1 MTNKEFVRL
10 LENISKMKT
19 YYIKGGFGLVL
30 NASGKKRAINQYKY
44 NADRADKINALDPHT
59 FGFDCCG
66 LVKGALWGFTG
77 DSRKTYGGAVY
88 KANALD
94 DVNESGLLKLCKDV
108 STDMKN
114 IIPGELLY
122 MSGHCGVYAGDGKV
136 IESTPSGKCG
146 VQITDFK
153 RVKWTKHGKLPI
165 VIYEETQVIS
175 KPSTS
180 VDKPAAQYYVVKRND
195 NLTKIALKY
204 GYKDYKALLKLNP
217 GIKNPNLIFVG
228 QRIRIK

>member
-1 MTNKEFVRL
+1 MTNKEFVL
-10 LENISKMKT
+10 TLENISKMKT

-44 NADRADKINALDPHT
+44 NADRADKINALDSHT

-77 DSRKTYGGAVY
+77 DSKKTYGGAVY

-94 DVNESGLLKLCKDV
+94 DVNESGLLKLCKGI

-114 IIPGELLY
+114 IAPGELLY

-165 VIYEETQVIS
+165 VIYEETQVIN

-180 VDKPAAQYYVVKRND
+180 VNNYHTVKRGE
-195 NLTKIALKY
+195 NLSLIAKKY
-204 GYKDYKALLKLNP
+204 GFKSYKELLKLNP
-217 GIKNPNLIFVG
+217 GIKNPNLIFIG

>member
-1 MTNKEFVRL
+1 MTNKDFVRL
-10 LENISKMKT
+10 LENIAAMKT

-44 NADRADKINALDPHT
+44 NADRADKINALDPKT

-77 DSRKTYGGAVY
+77 DSRKTYGGAIY
-88 KANALD
+88 KANGLD
-94 DVNESGLLKLCKDV
+94 DVNESGLLKLCKNV

-114 IIPGELLY
+114 ITPGELLY

-136 IESTPSGKCG
+136 IESTPAGKCG

-165 VIYEETQVIS
+165 VIYEET
-175 KPSTS
+175 
-180 VDKPAAQYYVVKRND
+180 PASNQSGSATVYHIVKRGET
-195 NLTKIALKY
+195 LSTIARKY
-204 GYKDYKALLKLNP
+204 GFKKWQDLLKLNP
-217 GIKNPNLIFVG
+217 GIKNPNLIFIG

>member
-1 MTNKEFVRL
+1 MDNKAFVRL

-59 FGFDCCG
+59 FAFDCCG
-66 LVKGALWGFTG
+66 VVKGCIWGFTG
-77 DSRKTYGGAVY
+77 DSKKTYGGAVY
-88 KANALD
+88 KANGLD

-114 IIPGELLY
+114 ITPGELLY
-122 MSGHCGVYAGDGKV
+122 MSGHCGIYAGNGKV
-136 IESTPSGKCG
+136 IEATPALKCG

-153 RVKWTKHGKLPI
+153 RVKWTKHGKLPFI
-165 VIYEETQVIS
+165 KYEESTQ
-175 KPSTS
+175 
-180 VDKPAAQYYVVKRND
+180 KPAQNTQNAQIWYIVRRGD
-195 NLTKIALKY
+195 NLTTIAKKH
-204 GYKDYKALLKLNP
+204 GFKSYKDLLKLNP

-228 QRIRIK
+228 QYIRIK

>member
-1 MTNKEFVRL
+1 MTNKDFVRL
-10 LENISKMKT
+10 LESIAKMKT

-66 LVKGALWGFTG
+66 LVKGAIWGFTG
-77 DSRKTYGGAVY
+77 DSKKTYGGAVY
-88 KANALD
+88 KANGLD

-114 IIPGELLY
+114 ITPGELLY

-153 RVKWTKHGKLPI
+153 RVKWTKHGKLPYI
-165 VIYEETQVIS
+165 QYEETQVIN

-180 VDKPAAQYYVVKRND
+180 VNNYHTVKRGET
-195 NLTKIALKY
+195 LTSIAKKY
-204 GYKDYKALLKLNP
+204 GFKNWKDLLKLNP

-228 QRIRIK
+228 QHIRIK

>member
-1 MTNKEFVRL
+1 MDNKAFVQL
-10 LENISKMKT
+10 LESISKMKT

-30 NASGKKRAINQYKY
+30 NASGKKRAIDQYKY

-66 LVKGALWGFTG
+66 LVKGTIWGFTG
-77 DSRKTYGGAVY
+77 DSKKTYGGAVY
-88 KANALD
+88 KANGLD

-114 IIPGELLY
+114 ILPGELLY
-122 MSGHCGVYAGDGKV
+122 MSGHCGIYAGDGKV

-153 RVKWTKHGKLPI
+153 RVKWTKHGKLPYI
-165 VIYEETQVIS
+165 QYEGMQVIN

-180 VDKPAAQYYVVKRND
+180 VNSYHTVKRGET
-195 NLTKIALKY
+195 LTSIAKKY
-204 GYKDYKALLKLNP
+204 GFKSWKELLKLNP

-228 QRIRIK
+228 QHIRIK

>member
-1 MTNKEFVRL
+1 MDNKAFVRL
-10 LENISKMKT
+10 LENIAAMKT

-30 NASGKKRAINQYKY
+30 NAAGKKRAINQYKY

-77 DSRKTYGGAVY
+77 DSKKTYGGAVY
-88 KANALD
+88 KANGLD
-94 DVNESGLLKLCKDV
+94 DVNESDLLKLCKEV

-114 IIPGELLY
+114 ITPGELLY
-122 MSGHCGVYAGDGKV
+122 MSGHCGVYAGNNKV
-136 IESTPSGKCG
+136 IEATPALKCG

-153 RVKWTKHGKLPI
+153 RVKWTKHGKLPYI
-165 VIYEETQVIS
+165 QYET
-175 KPSTS
+175 
-180 VDKPAAQYYVVKRND
+180 PASNQGGSAGVFHIVKRGET
-195 NLTKIALKY
+195 LSKIAKKY
-204 GYKDYKALLKLNP
+204 GFKNWKDLWKLNP
-217 GIKNPNLIFVG
+217 EIKNPHLLFVG

>member
-10 LENISKMKT
+10 LEDISKMKT

-77 DSRKTYGGAVY
+77 DSKKTYGGAVY

-114 IIPGELLY
+114 ILPGELLY

-165 VIYEETQVIS
+165 VIYEGTPAS
-175 KPSTS
+175 KPSGDNS
-180 VDKPAAQYYVVKRND
+180 IYYTVKRGD
-195 NLTKIALKY
+195 TLTKIAKKY
-204 GYKDYKALLKLNP
+204 GIKNWKDLLKLNP

-228 QRIRIK
+228 QHIRIK